1 MITDNVIGSSRSTDI
16 VIARMRSIQSNPRS
30 WLRMGVDCFAS
41 LAMTVARAMTIVFV
55 FQSCGFL
62 QNITK
67 RKTKDVAKERTNTAV
82 TQIGSLS
89 AVKTSEGFIFRRD
102 SADKVYTIQFWPKGI
117 FNFSAEKGFVG
128 EAEKVVVNAYIMEGA
143 EVKERKHL
151 KDSVSGNWN
160 NSFDQSR
167 EKQSIQKNS
176 IIEKSVSWKLVLA
189 RIALLIVAGGSG
201 YFYFRRNLR
210 RKRVSE
216 Y

>member
-1 MITDNVIGSSRSTDI
+1 MITDNVIERLRSKG
-16 VIARMRSIQSNPRS
+16 VIARLRSIRSNLRS

-67 RKTKDVAKERTNTAV
+67 RKTKDVAKERTNTAA
-82 TQIGSLS
+82 TQVGSLS
-89 AVKTSEGFIFRRD
+89 AVKTSDGFILRKD

-117 FNFSAEKGFVG
+117 FSFSTEKGFVG
-128 EAEKVVVNAYIMEGA
+128 EAEKVVVNAYIKEGA

-160 NSFDQSR
+160 NSFDQSQ
-167 EKQSIQKNS
+167 EKQSIQNNNT
-176 IIEKSVSWKLVLA
+176 IEKSVSWKWVLA
-189 RIALLIVAGGSG
+189 GIVLLIIATGAGYLYLVYS
-201 YFYFRRNLR
+201 N
-210 RKRVSE
+210 
-216 Y
+216 